1 MFERLLVPIEDAEF
15 AARAMDAGVALAT
28 QLGAGIAGLV
38 ADRPVPQPSKGAVA
52 TPQGEE
58 LPSVAELR
66 CQERAQRLLARFE
79 KRARRAGV
87 PFSGRHRH
95 TNDVDGEIARTALEL
110 QCDVIVML
118 THDRDALG
126 RLLFG
131 SHTREVVQRTRLPV
145 LVLHGALEAPR
156 AFKHLL
162 VPVDGSEL
170 ASHAMRQG
178 IDLARQLG
186 ASVTGLVPEP
196 PTRAEPVLAEFAR
209 YAAASGVAFDGRQVS
224 TQRNDEAIIECA
236 RETGCDMIVM
246 ATHGR
251 GWFGRLLFG
260 SSARPRR
267 LHHRS
272 RALDARA
279 RRRLHGV

>member
-1 MFERLLVPIEDAEF
+1 MPAMFERLLVPIEDGEF
-15 AARAMDAGVALAT
+15 ATRAMDAGVALAA
-28 QLGAGIAGLV
+28 QLGAGITGFV
-38 ADRPVPQPSKGAVA
+38 ADRPVPQPSMGVV
-52 TPQGEE
+52 TISEDE
-58 LPSVAELR
+58 IPSVAELR
-66 CQERAQRLLARFE
+66 SQERAKLLLGRFE

-87 PFSGRHRH
+87 PFSGHHRH
-95 TNDVDGEIARTALEL
+95 TDDVDGEIARTALER
-110 QCDVIVML
+110 QCDMIVMV
-118 THDRDALG
+118 THDRDSLG

-145 LVLHGALEAPR
+145 LVLHGASVAPK

-170 ASHAMRQG
+170 ADHAMRQG

-186 ASVTGLVPEP
+186 ASVTGLVPEM

-209 YAAASGVAFDGRQVS
+209 CAAASGVAFDGRHVS

-251 GWFGRLLFG
+251 GWFGQLLFG
-260 SSARPRR
+260 SSTMRVMARCDLPLLV
-267 LHHRS
+267 LH
-272 RALDARA
+272 
-279 RRRLHGV
+279 

>member
-15 AARAMDAGVALAT
+15 ADRAMDAGVALAA

-38 ADRPVPQPSKGAVA
+38 ANQPVPQPSKGGLA
-52 TPQGEE
+52 TLQAE

-66 CQERAQRLLARFE
+66 SQERAQLLLARFE
-79 KRARRAGV
+79 KRARSASV
-87 PFSGRHRH
+87 PFSGHHRH
-95 TNDVDGEIARTALEL
+95 TDDVDGEIARTALER
-110 QCDVIVML
+110 QCDVIVMV
-118 THDRDALG
+118 THNRDALG

-145 LVLHGALEAPR
+145 LVLHGAREAPR

-186 ASVTGLVPEP
+186 ASVTGLVSQA
-196 PTRAEPVLAEFAR
+196 PTSAEPVLAEFAR
-209 YAAASGVAFDGRQVS
+209 CAAASGVAFDGRQVS
-224 TQRNDEAIIECA
+224 RQRNHEAIIECA

-260 SSARPRR
+260 SSTMGVMARSDLPLLV
-267 LHHRS
+267 LH
-272 RALDARA
+272 
-279 RRRLHGV
+279 

>member
-15 AARAMDAGVALAT
+15 AARAMDAGVTLAA
-28 QLGAGIAGLV
+28 QLGASITGFV
-38 ADRPVPQPSKGAVA
+38 ADRPVPQASMGVVA
-52 TPQGEE
+52 IPQDE

-66 CQERAQRLLARFE
+66 SRERAQLLLDRFE

-87 PFSGRHRH
+87 PFSGHHRH
-95 TNDVDGEIARTALEL
+95 TDDVDGEIARTALEHL
-110 QCDVIVML
+110 CDVIVML

-131 SHTREVVQRTRLPV
+131 SHTREVVRRTRLPV
-145 LVLHGALEAPR
+145 LVLHGAREAPR

-170 ASHAMRQG
+170 ADHAMRQG

-186 ASVTGLVPEP
+186 ASVTGLVSEP
-196 PTRAEPVLAEFAR
+196 PTRAESVLAEFAR
-209 YAAASGVAFDGRQVS
+209 CAAASGVAFDGRHASIQP
-224 TQRNDEAIIECA
+224 NDESIVECA
-236 RETGCDMIVM
+236 RESGCDMIVM

-251 GWFGRLLFG
+251 GWFGQLLFG
-260 SSARPRR
+260 SSTMRVMARSDLPLLV
-267 LHHRS
+267 LH
-272 RALDARA
+272 
-279 RRRLHGV
+279 